1 MRTRRPSTFREIG
14 KRGDTSGLCRL
25 EDWQQNLLRVS
36 VMKPTFRFLFTPP
49 PASARVFSCLNGA
62 RARCAADTGIA
73 SIVKRV
79 VRNIMLAHIV
89 LNILESPL
97 HERVDLDQTELVIV
111 LEELGVGPL
120 RSLISP

>member
-1 MRTRRPSTFREIG
+1 
-14 KRGDTSGLCRL
+14 
-25 EDWQQNLLRVS
+25 
-36 VMKPTFRFLFTPP
+36 MKATFRFVPTPP
-49 PASARVFSCLNGA
+49 PASARVLSWLDGA
-62 RARCAADTGIA
+62 GAGCAADTGIA
-73 SIVKRV
+73 LIVKRV

-111 LEELGVGPL
+111 LEQLGVGPL